1 MSDRKFRLKQ
11 SAIFGT
17 IVGIVVFTIF
27 YYLDPSLKYIFIIPF
42 GTLMGWG
49 YTYTVR
55 DSDLESD
62 DGSDKD

>member
-1 MSDRKFRLKQ
+1 MSERKFKLKL

-17 IVGIVVFTIF
+17 IVGVVVFSIF
-27 YYLDPSLKYIFIIPF
+27 YYLDPALKYLLIIPF

-49 YTYTVR
+49 YTYSVK
-55 DSDLESD
+55 DSDLDFD